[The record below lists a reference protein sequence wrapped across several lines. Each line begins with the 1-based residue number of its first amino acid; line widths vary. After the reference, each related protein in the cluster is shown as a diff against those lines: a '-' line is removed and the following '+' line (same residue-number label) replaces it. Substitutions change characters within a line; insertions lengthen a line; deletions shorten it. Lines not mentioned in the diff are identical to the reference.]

1 MSNSPF
7 GVPPPPGGYGP
18 PPGPPGYGPP
28 GYGPP
33 APGFGPSGA
42 PGAPSANPY
51 AAPGAAPAW
60 EPPVGGVPGA
70 GMKWL
75 YLAGWAGY
83 YLFAI
88 GGGVMTYLAT
98 ASGGAGSD
106 GAEMASMLPLIGVVF
121 LVLAPIGSM
130 VWLYK
135 AWTTVPPD
143 MRYTDS
149 GKWITPGT
157 AVGYCFIP
165 FYNLY
170 WIFVANVGLCEAINR
185 TLLAR
190 GGQPRAPKGLA
201 IAACIGQLVPYCN
214 LLFGPILWTVY
225 MFMLDG
231 ARKELVGR
239 PA

>member
-1 MSNSPF
+1 MSNGPF

-18 PPGPPGYGPP
+18 PPGYGAPPGYAQPGTALAPPGPP
-28 GYGPP
+28 G
-33 APGFGPSGA
+33 
-42 PGAPSANPY
+42 ANPY
-51 AAPGAAPAW
+51 AAPGATTWEGPAGT
-60 EPPVGGVPGA
+60 VDGA

-75 YLAGWAGY
+75 YLAGWGGY

-88 GGGVMTYLAT
+88 GGGVMSYLVA
-98 ASGGAGSD
+98 AGGGASSD
-106 GAEMASMLPLIGVVF
+106 LAQVAGLLPLVGVVF
-121 LVLAPIGSM
+121 LLLAPIGSM

-135 AWTTVPPD
+135 SWSTVPQD

-185 TLLAR
+185 TMLAR

-201 IAACIGQLVPYCN
+201 IAACVAQLVPYCN
-214 LLFGPILWTVY
+214 LLVGPILWSVY

-231 ARKELVGR
+231 ARKEMVAR